1 MNRALLQTGIGAA
14 VVALSTI
21 ASAQPRPY
29 SPPRLVRAEVP
40 AEPGHLVVGGGEV
53 LIEFIVDERGLVTRP
68 SIIRSTPPYTD
79 MLLAVMAGW
88 RFEPARAVNEFGSE
102 RPVETPVAVAAV
114 FRPPNFYNGP
124 TLGEG
129 PREVG
134 KLSGDVAVPVS
145 VVTPAYPPQ
154 AYLATGVL
162 YEVSLSPAGQVV
174 EARGFAA
181 DPAFAGV
188 ARDALA
194 QMSFRGGT
202 YRSRPVPSTT
212 YVLFAFR
219 SPLLAPSVNP
229 PPRDPRSPLTV
240 PSSR

>member
-1 MNRALLQTGIGAA
+1 VNRVLLQTSIGAA
-14 VVALSTI
+14 VVALSTV

-40 AEPGHLVVGGGEV
+40 GEPGHLVVGGGEV

-68 SIIRSTPPYTD
+68 SIVRSTPPYTE
-79 MLLAVMAGW
+79 MLLGVMAGW
-88 RFEPARAVNEFGSE
+88 RFEPARAINEFGSE
-102 RPVETPVAVAAV
+102 RAVETPVAVAAV
-114 FRPPNFYNGP
+114 FRPPTFYNGP

-134 KLSGDVAVPVS
+134 TLSSDVAYPVS
-145 VVTPAYPPQ
+145 MVTPSYPPQ
-154 AYLATGVL
+154 AHLATGVL
-162 YEVSLSPAGQVV
+162 YEVALNPAGQVV

-181 DPAFAGV
+181 DSAFVGV
-188 ARDALA
+188 TRDALA

-212 YVLFAFR
+212 YVLFVFR
-219 SPLLAPSVNP
+219 SPLLVPSVNP
-229 PPRDPRSPLTV
+229 PSRDPRILLPV